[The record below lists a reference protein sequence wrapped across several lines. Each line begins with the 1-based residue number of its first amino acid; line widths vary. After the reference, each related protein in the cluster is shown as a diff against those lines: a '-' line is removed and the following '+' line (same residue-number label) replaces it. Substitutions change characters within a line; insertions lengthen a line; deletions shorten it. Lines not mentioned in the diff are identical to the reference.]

1 MQDWWVGR
9 CVEIGNLTKRIV
21 TICGILRLN
30 DFITVIVMK
39 PILFYLLIILFDGSG
54 DINFSYCF
62 VFTFVFRLFFLLL
75 RLLRNASTL
84 LHRRASRWMQA
95 PSIIALSA
103 TRKAFFV

>member
-39 PILFYLLIILFDGSG
+39 PILFYLLLFYLMVLV
-54 DINFSYCF
+54 I
-62 VFTFVFRLFFLLL
+62 
-75 RLLRNASTL
+75 
-84 LHRRASRWMQA
+84 
-95 PSIIALSA
+95 
-103 TRKAFFV
+103 